1 MSETETTED
10 GSTVVRP
17 VRKMKRNLT
26 YPLNL
31 KTEGQKSYIRFET
44 LIEESMTING
54 LFSNLENTL
63 KSGLI
68 EKALAGGVEFIEA
81 SIQVDDQAR
90 NIGEGAN
97 LAQERIAQYNAANV
111 SGNITYENKAPEP
124 SGLSAE
130 LYMPISIVF
139 PDGANYEN
147 FDIGFLGAA
156 GERAL
161 KSGNI
166 GGAIS
171 DAVSAGVKTLSQG
184 LSGAA
189 GSDIATLASVQL
201 LKKIPGVGGTF
212 NTNAQLAAR
221 VTTNPNARVLFK
233 GVNFR
238 EFTFQFKLIATS
250 EKESRE
256 IKSIVDFFREEMYP
270 ESIEQAGIAV
280 GYKYPDRFQIDM
292 MYNGQQVF
300 NKLKPCYL
308 RAVTT
313 AFNSTQ
319 QSFHS
324 DGTPLEI
331 DITLTFQESRTLNKQ
346 DIRDGF

>member
-1 MSETETTED
+1 MAETE
-10 GSTVVRP
+10 RP
-17 VRKMKRNLT
+17 TRQMRRNLT

-44 LIEESMTING
+44 LIEESLTING
-54 LFSNLENTL
+54 LLSNLNNTL
-63 KSGLI
+63 KSGLLEQALETAI
-68 EKALAGGVEFIEA
+68 EIDENTTTFGEA
-81 SIQVDDQAR
+81 AT
-90 NIGEGAN
+90 ET
-97 LAQERIAQYNAANV
+97 QERFTAANV

-130 LYMPISIVF
+130 LYMPIAIVF

-147 FDIGFLGAA
+147 YDIGFLGAA

-161 KSGNI
+161 KSGNL
-166 GGAIS
+166 GGAVS
-171 DAVSAGVKTLSQG
+171 DAISAGVNTLSQG

-201 LKKIPGVGGTF
+201 LKKIPGVGGQF
-212 NTNAQLAAR
+212 NTNAQLASR

-238 EFTFQFKLIATS
+238 EFTFQFKFIASS

-280 GYKYPDRFQIDM
+280 GYKYPDRFKIDM
-292 MYNGQQVF
+292 MYNGTQIF

-313 AFNSTQ
+313 SFNATQ

-324 DGTPLEI
+324 DGTPTEI
-331 DITLTFQESRTLNKQ
+331 DLTLTFQESRTLNKQ
-346 DIRDGF
+346 DIKDGF

>member
-1 MSETETTED
+1 MAETE
-10 GSTVVRP
+10 RP
-17 VRKMKRNLT
+17 TRQMRRNLT

-44 LIEESMTING
+44 LLEESLTING
-54 LFSNLENTL
+54 LLTNLNNTL
-63 KSGLI
+63 KSGLLEQALETAI
-68 EKALAGGVEFIEA
+68 EVDGASTTSGEA
-81 SIQVDDQAR
+81 FQVIKEKTAELNVS
-90 NIGEGAN
+90 NI
-97 LAQERIAQYNAANV
+97 

-130 LYMPISIVF
+130 LYMPIAIVF

-147 FDIGFLGAA
+147 YDIGFLGAA

-161 KSGNI
+161 KSGNL
-166 GGAIS
+166 GGAVS
-171 DAVSAGVKTLSQG
+171 DAISSGVNTFSQG

-201 LKKIPGVGGTF
+201 LKAIPGVGGQF
-212 NTNAQLAAR
+212 NTNAQLASR

-238 EFTFQFKLIATS
+238 EFTFQFKFIASS

-270 ESIEQAGIAV
+270 ESIEQAGVAV
-280 GYKYPDRFQIDM
+280 GYKYPDRFKIDM
-292 MYNGQQVF
+292 MYNGTQIF

-313 AFNSTQ
+313 SFNSTQ

-324 DGTPLEI
+324 DGTPTEI
-331 DITLTFQESRTLNKQ
+331 DLTLTFQESRTLNKQ
-346 DIRDGF
+346 DIKDGF